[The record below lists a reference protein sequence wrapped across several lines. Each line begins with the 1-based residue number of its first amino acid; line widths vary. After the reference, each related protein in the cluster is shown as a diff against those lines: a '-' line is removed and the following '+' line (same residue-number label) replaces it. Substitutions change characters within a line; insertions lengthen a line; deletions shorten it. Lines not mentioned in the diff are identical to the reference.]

1 VHRPLVFN
9 AVGLPVNV
17 EIDYS
22 VSEEHGSQIYG
33 YLRLLQQ
40 EDNGLTASDWVEIC
54 LASFDDTFHVKIDD
68 WTGISV
74 WPDVLQSQFPTL
86 IHSVATGC

>member
-1 VHRPLVFN
+1 VRRPLVLH
-9 AVGLPVNV
+9 AVVLPVNV
-17 EIDYS
+17 EIDYP
-22 VSEEHGSQIYG
+22 VSEEHGCQIYG

-54 LASFDDTFHVKIDD
+54 LTSFDDTFLVKIND
-68 WTGISV
+68 WTGICV

-86 IHSVATGC
+86 LYSVAADC